1 MKRVLLLVLLAL
13 LAACAPGNADDLT
26 VTLAPGQYS
35 VGRRDVLITV
45 KRDGKPFETQSLDIE
60 GNMTHAGMGTVSG
73 SAAPLG
79 GGRYRVKNFDFNM
92 SGDWILT
99 VSAIDNGKTLTGEV
113 KLGVAQ

>member
-1 MKRVLLLVLLAL
+1 MKRVLLMLLTL
-13 LAACAPGNADDLT
+13 LAACAPQNANGLS
-26 VTLAPGQYS
+26 VTLAPGRYS
-35 VGRRDVLITV
+35 VGRRDVLLEV
-45 KRDGKPFETQSLDIE
+45 QRDGKPFETQDLNIE

-73 SAAPLG
+73 SAAALG

-99 VSAIDNGKTLTGEV
+99 VSATENGKTLTGEV